1 MEKQPAAIEV
11 RGARAQFEEYLNVSY
26 WNPHGNGRTGLRSLH
41 CVHSPVLYD
50 YRVKSSSQNVY
61 ASMRKMRKSRKT
73 SLMEFT
79 PFVASLQ
86 IFHTFSV
93 LFMIQ

>member
-11 RGARAQFEEYLNVSY
+11 CGARAQFEEYLNVSY
-26 WNPHGNGRTGLRSLH
+26 WNPHGNGRAGLCALH
-41 CVHSPVLYD
+41 CAHRPALHD

>member
-11 RGARAQFEEYLNVSY
+11 RGARAQFEEYLNVSGDS
-26 WNPHGNGRTGLRSLH
+26 HENGRAGLCALH
-41 CVHSPVLYD
+41 CAHRPALHD
-50 YRVKSSSQNVY
+50 YRVKSSSQKVY

-86 IFHTFSV
+86 IFHTVSV

>member
-1 MEKQPAAIEV
+1 MYRIGILTETAG
-11 RGARAQFEEYLNVSY
+11 RGCAHFS
-26 WNPHGNGRTGLRSLH
+26 
-41 CVHSPVLYD
+41 VHSPVLYD

-79 PFVASLQ
+79 PFVANLQ
-86 IFHTFSV
+86 IFRTVSV